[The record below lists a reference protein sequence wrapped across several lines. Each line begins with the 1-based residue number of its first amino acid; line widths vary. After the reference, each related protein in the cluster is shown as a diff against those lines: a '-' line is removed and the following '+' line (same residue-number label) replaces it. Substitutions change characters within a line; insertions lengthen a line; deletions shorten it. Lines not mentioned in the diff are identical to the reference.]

1 MNLIVST
8 TGSIWIQTGW
18 IMETYLPKKL
28 YREKVKKYF
37 LRDSIQQAQA
47 VFWLNPGD
55 PADAI
60 RRQHSES
67 KSSKRFHF
75 RARCVGVSAF
85 RFSIYPGEKKYTDV
99 F

>member
-1 MNLIVST
+1 MNRTGNITVLIMDSDWMDN
-8 TGSIWIQTGW
+8 GDISA
-18 IMETYLPKKL
+18 KKL

-47 VFWLNPGD
+47 VFWLTQVI
-55 PADAI
+55 PANAI

-75 RARCVGVSAF
+75 C
-85 RFSIYPGEKKYTDV
+85 T
-99 F
+99 